1 MSQFKNLRNL
11 LKEFFKKDPN
21 FSWDAVWS
29 KISSTPEF
37 SKIIQDGDFKKDFLD
52 SISAKLNG
60 IFIKVNY
67 RRLTLAEHTRALA
80 CAYLTLALQKR
91 LLLPAAELC
100 DLIDVQLDD
109 SVLSDEIKG
118 HILNYFDT
126 VKTRYSLE
134 DLQMCASLAK
144 RKSQLRLHVKIQQ
157 QIIQMSM
164 QSNDN
169 PMPTRFARLK
179 AALVVYAP
187 FAVYY
192 GVTVVIY
199 TIIAFAAGGM
209 LMSMLPAVI
218 CTLGVDAGA
227 FFVGFVAL
235 LSATLFY
242 VARQKLCDAK
252 DSLAPYQDKLD
263 VYNNHHRNPESMQVL
278 RDFPESK
285 LINGLLS
292 DIPSNFF
299 DVFLG
304 DSYPAISLAEI
315 QASEKI
321 LEFIKKDLSK
331 RDYDLIKDYIK
342 WIQDRRAA
350 EASSGL
356 DSTAGPASI
365 LPLYTASLEHAE
377 SKALTTEE
385 LPELKDSTL
394 EEVAIPPPG
403 SNQVSFFNTCE

>member
-179 AALVVYAP
+179 AAL
-187 FAVYY
+187 
-192 GVTVVIY
+192 
-199 TIIAFAAGGM
+199 
-209 LMSMLPAVI
+209 SMLPAVI

-242 VARQKLCDAK
+242 VARQQLCDAK